1 MEIKDRIN
9 VFRESKSLSVQAF
22 EKEIGASNGSW
33 GKANTLSEDVLIKI
47 IIKFPELNPNWLLRG
62 IGGMLSGQDDR
73 NSSINEIEALKEEN
87 ATLKKELERLKT
99 LKLPTKDSKVYNLW
113 MKFMDIT
120 SEMQELYKEEK
131 GE

>member
-9 VFRESKSLSVQAF
+9 VFRESKHLSVQAF
-22 EKEIGASNGSW
+22 EREIGVSNGSW
-33 GKANTLSEDVLIKI
+33 GKANTLSEDVLIKVMF
-47 IIKFPELNPNWLLRG
+47 KFPELNPNWILRG
-62 IGGMLSGQDDR
+62 VGGILSSEDDR
-73 NSSINEIEALKEEN
+73 NSSNSEMESLKEEN
-87 ATLKKELERLKT
+87 ASLKKELERLKA
-99 LKLPTKDSKVYNLW
+99 LKIPTKDSKVYNLW